1 MGYYKHGL
9 YGTVKIFYVAVI
21 PAIILVYR
29 KLFYG
34 SPYNLDII
42 GGSKWIQMAF
52 WKAILLLSIF
62 NTLLHF
68 PIKYMLAVYP

>member
-42 GGSKWIQMAF
+42 GGSKWIQMD
-52 WKAILLLSIF
+52 ILLLSIS

-68 PIKYMLAVYP
+68 PIKYMLTVYP